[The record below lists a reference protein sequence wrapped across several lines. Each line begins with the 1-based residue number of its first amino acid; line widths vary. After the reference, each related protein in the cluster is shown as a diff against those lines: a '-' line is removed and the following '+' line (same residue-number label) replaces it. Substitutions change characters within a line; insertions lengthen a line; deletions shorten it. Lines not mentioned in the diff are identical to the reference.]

1 MRLHSIEYGIYF
13 EQDPNKKAIE
23 EEYDFTFIKLDSIW
37 NTKYEDQYFFDT
49 NVYRYITKDLSYK
62 SMGVRFDDK
71 PHMFVFTI
79 TKGFSLTWEIY
90 LEYYEEEFSTYILD
104 LLRVTH
110 HIYFIGV
117 TEDNCQKFENFWYIL
132 KYHFLMKD
140 HKIDYAYEKDYHKYD
155 SFDNN
160 INLRS
165 IILIPYAPRATLT
178 HVFKKKILETTV
190 VNNILWNN
198 KTIFYNSSILW

>member
-1 MRLHSIEYGIYF
+1 MKYKIWRSI
-13 EQDPNKKAIE
+13 
-23 EEYDFTFIKLDSIW
+23 
-37 NTKYEDQYFFDT
+37 FFDT
-49 NVYRYITKDLSYK
+49 NVYRYITKDLSNK

-79 TKGFSLTWEIY
+79 TKGYSLTWEIY
-90 LEYYEEEFSTYILD
+90 LEYYEKEFSTYIRD

-110 HIYFIGV
+110 HIYFIIV
-117 TEDNCQKFENFWYIL
+117 TEENCKKFEDFWDDL
-132 KYHFLMKD
+132 KYNFIDND
-140 HKIDYAYEKDYHKYD
+140 HMIDYTYEKDYHKYD

-190 VNNILWNN
+190 ANNVLLNSKDNIL
-198 KTIFYNSSILW
+198 